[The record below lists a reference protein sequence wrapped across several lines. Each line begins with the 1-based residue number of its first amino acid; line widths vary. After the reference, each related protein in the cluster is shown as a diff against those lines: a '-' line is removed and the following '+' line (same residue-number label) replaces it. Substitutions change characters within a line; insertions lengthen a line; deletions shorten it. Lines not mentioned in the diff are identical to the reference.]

1 LWLPPKGSDCKVPV
15 YSAGLLSEL
24 LNLIALLAN
33 HDPIMSSAGGL

>member
-1 LWLPPKGSDCKVPV
+1 MPPKGSDCRVPV

-33 HDPIMSSAGGL
+33 HDPIMTQARKP